1 MKLNVIVA
9 YDKRNGGIGKDNELV
24 WKLSQDLK
32 NFKSITKDGIV
43 VMGRKTWESLPN
55 NYRPLPER
63 INIVLT
69 KNVEAFKKQYQ
80 NDNLLVYD
88 SITSLINDYL
98 CRELDK
104 KIFIIG
110 GGKIYTEILE
120 NYHEYVEKI
129 YTTEVYNIPKTQEYD
144 SYIPVKI
151 IKTHFKISSVGE
163 FIKGTGDTYWYRFVN
178 YTRDGGWENSEELAY
193 LDVLQKL
200 YNLPNFRSN
209 RTAVTT
215 KSLFGFMWKYDL
227 RETFPLLTTRRQYT
241 RGIFE
246 ELMFYLS
253 GKTDNTIL
261 TDKNI
266 HIWDGNTSR
275 EFLDNRGL
283 QHYPEGDMG
292 ETYGFNIRHF
302 GGEYKDCKQDYTE
315 VGYDQLENLVNL
327 LKNDPTSR
335 RMIITLWNPAT
346 VCKAALP
353 SCLYLYQFYVNLEKR
368 ELNVMINLRS
378 SDYYLA
384 NNWNVCTGAFFVHML
399 CNLEDIDYTPGE
411 LTIVTGDTHIY
422 ENHSHAIKECLE
434 RTPRPFP
441 KLVVKNKKAKITD
454 FTFDDMKIIGYHPYP
469 NISVDMVV

>member
-9 YDKRNGGIGKDNELV
+9 YDRRNGGIGKDNALV
-24 WKLSQDLK
+24 WRLSKDLK
-32 NFKSITKDGIV
+32 SFKSITNGGIV
-43 VMGRKTWESLPN
+43 VMGRKTWESLPSSF
-55 NYRPLPER
+55 RPLPNR
-63 INIVLT
+63 MNIILT
-69 KNVEAFKKQYQ
+69 KNKTNFIE
-80 NDNLLVYD
+80 NENLLVFESVND
-88 SITSLINDYL
+88 LINNYL
-98 CRELDK
+98 SKEKERR
-104 KIFIIG
+104 IFIIG
-110 GGKIYTEILE
+110 GGSIYTEIIE
-120 NYHEYVEKI
+120 NYSEFIEKV
-129 YTTEVYNIPKTQEYD
+129 YTTEVYNIPKTQDYD
-144 SYIPVKI
+144 SFFPVKSL
-151 IKTHFKISSVGE
+151 KEHFKISSVSE
-163 FIKGTGDTYWYRFVN
+163 FLKEDGDSYWYRFVN
-178 YTRDGGWENSEELAY
+178 YTKLGGWHNNEELAY
-193 LDVLQKL
+193 LDVLEQL
-200 YNLPNFRSN
+200 DSLFNTRNN
-209 RTAVTT
+209 RTAVAT
-215 KSLFGFMWKYDL
+215 KSLFGIMWKYNL
-227 RETFPLLTTRRQYT
+227 RDTFPLLTTRRQYT

-283 QHYPEGDMG
+283 NHYPEGDMG

-302 GGEYKDCKQDYTE
+302 GGDYKDCKQDYTGK
-315 VGYDQLENLVNL
+315 GYDQLDNLVSL

-353 SCLYLYQFYVNLEKR
+353 SCLYLYQFYVNLEKK

-399 CNLEDIDYTPGE
+399 CNLEGLDFTPGE

-422 ENHSHAIKECLE
+422 ENHSTAIKECLT

-441 KLVVKNKKAKITD
+441 KLVIKNRKTKITD
-454 FTFDDMKIIGYHPYP
+454 FTFEDLEIIGYHPYP

>member
-1 MKLNVIVA
+1 M
-9 YDKRNGGIGKDNELV
+9 
-24 WKLSQDLK
+24 
-32 NFKSITKDGIV
+32 
-43 VMGRKTWESLPN
+43 
-55 NYRPLPER
+55 
-63 INIVLT
+63 
-69 KNVEAFKKQYQ
+69 
-80 NDNLLVYD
+80 
-88 SITSLINDYL
+88 
-98 CRELDK
+98 
-104 KIFIIG
+104 
-110 GGKIYTEILE
+110 
-120 NYHEYVEKI
+120 
-129 YTTEVYNIPKTQEYD
+129 
-144 SYIPVKI
+144 
-151 IKTHFKISSVGE
+151 
-163 FIKGTGDTYWYRFVN
+163 
-178 YTRDGGWENSEELAY
+178 AY

-200 YNLPNFRSN
+200 YNLPNSRNN

-302 GGEYKDCKQDYTE
+302 GGEYKDCKQDYTG

-399 CNLEDIDYTPGE
+399 CNLEGLDYTPGE

-422 ENHSHAIKECLE
+422 ENHSQAIWECMK

-454 FTFDDMKIIGYHPYP
+454 FTFDDMEIIGYHPYP